1 VVRPG
6 YFRCS
11 FEEAHPMT
19 DRTQLINQ
27 VWACVEQAFVVGDLE
42 RAIALE
48 HFLTALEE
56 LVTDDRELVA
66 DEIPT

>member
-1 VVRPG
+1 
-6 YFRCS
+6 
-11 FEEAHPMT
+11 MT

>member
-1 VVRPG
+1 
-6 YFRCS
+6 
-11 FEEAHPMT
+11 MT
-19 DRTQLINQ
+19 DRVQLMHQ

-42 RAIALE
+42 RAQALE

-56 LVTDDRELVA
+56 LSSQEERELVA

>member
-1 VVRPG
+1 MRPG

-11 FEEAHPMT
+11 VGDTHLMT
-19 DRTQLINQ
+19 DHVQLMHQ

-42 RAIALE
+42 RAQALE

-56 LVTDDRELVA
+56 LSRDSRELVV

>member
-1 VVRPG
+1 V
-6 YFRCS
+6 
-11 FEEAHPMT
+11 T
-19 DRTQLINQ
+19 DRVQLMQQ

-48 HFLTALEE
+48 HFLTALEQ
-56 LVTDDRELVA
+56 LVQDERELVG